1 MEHSQYHHFLSRAR
15 EGANA
20 MVLPVGDRNHV
31 GCLPDQVR
39 LTHALNKELD
49 QAAKE
54 IRRFSDQGVEA
65 SQRIVELEPLYK
77 LHEETIAKM
86 KQENT
91 SMELRIQFHN
101 ELIGK
106 IVAKMGLDK
115 MGEDD
120 NEDDDDEGDAVE
132 DTAIAAPRDV
142 TSKVVAEEEEDL
154 EMLILEQES
163 PEALEIILLDEEPE
177 PLQPH
182 PFIELMG
189 EHEESPSRENDDLD
203 EMIVG

>member
-1 MEHSQYHHFLSRAR
+1 LAVLCHEEDNQMEHSQYHHFLSRAR

-77 LHEETIAKM
+77 LHEEAIAKM

-91 SMELRIQFHN
+91 SMNCGFSS
-101 ELIGK
+101 
-106 IVAKMGLDK
+106 AM
-115 MGEDD
+115 
-120 NEDDDDEGDAVE
+120 
-132 DTAIAAPRDV
+132 
-142 TSKVVAEEEEDL
+142 S
-154 EMLILEQES
+154 
-163 PEALEIILLDEEPE
+163 
-177 PLQPH
+177 
-182 PFIELMG
+182 
-189 EHEESPSRENDDLD
+189 
-203 EMIVG
+203 

>member
-1 MEHSQYHHFLSRAR
+1 
-15 EGANA
+15 
-20 MVLPVGDRNHV
+20 
-31 GCLPDQVR
+31 
-39 LTHALNKELD
+39 
-49 QAAKE
+49 
-54 IRRFSDQGVEA
+54 
-65 SQRIVELEPLYK
+65 
-77 LHEETIAKM
+77 
-86 KQENT
+86 
-91 SMELRIQFHN
+91 
-101 ELIGK
+101 
-106 IVAKMGLDK
+106 

-142 TSKVVAEEEEDL
+142 ASKVVAEEKEDL

-177 PLQPH
+177 PLQPR
-182 PFIELMG
+182 PFTELMG